1 MKKIVF
7 ATNNLHKLQEVK
19 EVLGDSIEIVSLAEL
34 NCFDDIPETANTL
47 KENAIMKA
55 KFLWDKFGRPCF
67 ADDTGLE
74 VDFLN
79 GEPGVYSARYAG
91 IEADPAKNMQK
102 LLKELNGA
110 NCRKAR
116 FVTVVAFILDQNRTL
131 IFEGALEGSILE
143 TTSGLGGF
151 GYDPLFMPEGY
162 SKTLAELS
170 AEEKNRISHRGIAM
184 RKLSDFLNNN
194 FPEK

>member
-1 MKKIVF
+1 MELIF
-7 ATNNLHKLQEVK
+7 ATANKHKLSEAQAI
-19 EVLGDSIEIVSLAEL
+19 LGNGFSLVVPSEL
-34 NCFDDIPETANTL
+34 GLTGDIPETAETL

-79 GEPGVYSARYAG
+79 GRPGVYSARYAG
-91 IEADPAKNMQK
+91 IEADPVKNMQK

-116 FVTVVAFILDQNRTL
+116 FVTIVALILDENRIFL
-131 IFEGALEGSILE
+131 FEGALEGTILE
-143 TTSGLGGF
+143 ASSGCGGF

-194 FPEK
+194 FPGK

>member
-1 MKKIVF
+1 LEDH
-7 ATNNLHKLQEVK
+7 AL
-19 EVLGDSIEIVSLAEL
+19 
-34 NCFDDIPETANTL
+34 
-47 KENAIMKA
+47 
-55 KFLWDKFGRPCF
+55 FGRPCF

-79 GEPGVYSARYAG
+79 GRPGVYSARYAG
-91 IEADPAKNMQK
+91 IEADPVKNMQK

-116 FVTVVAFILDQNRTL
+116 FVTVVALILDENRIIL
-131 IFEGALEGSILE
+131 FEGALEGSILE
-143 TTSGLGGF
+143 ASSGCGGF

-194 FPEK
+194 FPGK

>member
-1 MKKIVF
+1 MELIF
-7 ATNNLHKLQEVK
+7 ATANKHKLSEAQAI
-19 EVLGDSIEIVSLAEL
+19 LGNGFSLVVPSEL
-34 NCFDDIPETANTL
+34 GLTGDIPETAETL

-79 GEPGVYSARYAG
+79 GRPGVYSARYAG
-91 IEADPAKNMQK
+91 IEADPVKNMQK

-116 FVTVVAFILDQNRTL
+116 FVTVVALILDENRIIL
-131 IFEGALEGSILE
+131 FEGALEGSILE
-143 TTSGLGGF
+143 ASSGCGGF

-194 FPEK
+194 FPRK

>member
-1 MKKIVF
+1 MELIF
-7 ATNNLHKLQEVK
+7 ATANKHKLSEAQAI
-19 EVLGDSIEIVSLAEL
+19 LGNGFSLVVPSEL
-34 NCFDDIPETANTL
+34 GLTGDIPETAETL

-79 GEPGVYSARYAG
+79 GRPGVYSARYAG
-91 IEADPAKNMQK
+91 IEADPVKNMQK

-116 FVTVVAFILDQNRTL
+116 FVTVVALILDENRIFL
-131 IFEGALEGSILE
+131 FEGALEGSILE
-143 TTSGLGGF
+143 VSSGCGGF

-194 FPEK
+194 FPGK

>member
-1 MKKIVF
+1 MELIF
-7 ATNNLHKLQEVK
+7 ATANKHKLSEAQAI
-19 EVLGDSIEIVSLAEL
+19 LGNGFSLVVPSEL
-34 NCFDDIPETANTL
+34 GLTGDIPETAETL

-79 GEPGVYSARYAG
+79 GRPGVYSARYAG
-91 IEADPAKNMQK
+91 IEADPVKNMQK
-102 LLKELNGA
+102 LLKELDGA

-116 FVTVVAFILDQNRTL
+116 FVTVVALILDETRIIL
-131 IFEGALEGSILE
+131 FEGDLEGSILE
-143 TTSGLGGF
+143 ASSGCGGF

>member
-1 MKKIVF
+1 MELIF
-7 ATNNLHKLQEVK
+7 ATANKHKLSEAQAI
-19 EVLGDSIEIVSLAEL
+19 LGNGFSLVVPSQLGLTGE
-34 NCFDDIPETANTL
+34 IPETADTL
-47 KENAIMKA
+47 KENALMKA

-79 GEPGVYSARYAG
+79 GRPGVYSARYAG
-91 IEADPAKNMQK
+91 IEADPVKNMQK

-116 FVTVVAFILDQNRTL
+116 FVTVVALILDENRIFL
-131 IFEGALEGSILE
+131 FEGALEGSILE
-143 TTSGLGGF
+143 VSSGCGGF

-194 FPEK
+194 FPGK

>member
-1 MKKIVF
+1 MELIF
-7 ATNNLHKLQEVK
+7 ATANKHKLSEAQAI
-19 EVLGDSIEIVSLAEL
+19 LGNGFSLVVPSEL
-34 NCFDDIPETANTL
+34 GLTGDIPETAETL

-79 GEPGVYSARYAG
+79 GRPGVYSARYAG
-91 IEADPAKNMQK
+91 IEADPVKNMQK
-102 LLKELNGA
+102 LLKELDGA

-116 FVTVVAFILDQNRTL
+116 FVTVVALILNETRIIL
-131 IFEGALEGSILE
+131 FEGALEGSILE
-143 TTSGLGGF
+143 ASSGYGGF

-194 FPEK
+194 FPGK

>member
-1 MKKIVF
+1 MELIF
-7 ATNNLHKLQEVK
+7 ATANKHKLSEAQAI
-19 EVLGDSIEIVSLAEL
+19 LGNGFSLVVPSEL
-34 NCFDDIPETANTL
+34 GLTGDIPETAETL

-55 KFLWDKFGRPCF
+55 KFLWDRFGRPCF

-79 GEPGVYSARYAG
+79 GSPGVYSARYAG
-91 IEADPAKNMQK
+91 IEADPVKNMQK

-116 FVTVVAFILDQNRTL
+116 FVTVVALILDETRIIL
-131 IFEGALEGSILE
+131 FEGALEGSILE
-143 TTSGLGGF
+143 ASSGCGGF

-194 FPEK
+194 FPGK

>member
-1 MKKIVF
+1 MELIF
-7 ATNNLHKLQEVK
+7 ATANKHKLSEAQAI
-19 EVLGDSIEIVSLAEL
+19 LGKGFSLVVPSQLGLTGE
-34 NCFDDIPETANTL
+34 IPETADTL

-79 GEPGVYSARYAG
+79 GRPGVYSARYAG
-91 IEADPAKNMQK
+91 IEADPVKNMQK

-116 FVTVVAFILDQNRTL
+116 FVTVVALILDENRIIL
-131 IFEGALEGSILE
+131 FEGALEGSILE
-143 TTSGLGGF
+143 ASSGCGGF

-194 FPEK
+194 FPGK

>member
-1 MKKIVF
+1 MELIF
-7 ATNNLHKLQEVK
+7 ATANKHKLSEAQAI
-19 EVLGDSIEIVSLAEL
+19 LGNGFSLVVPSQLGLTGE
-34 NCFDDIPETANTL
+34 IPETADTL

-79 GEPGVYSARYAG
+79 GRPGVYSARYAG
-91 IEADPAKNMQK
+91 IEADPVKNMQK

-116 FVTVVAFILDQNRTL
+116 FVTVVALILDENRIIL
-131 IFEGALEGSILE
+131 FEGALEGSILE
-143 TTSGLGGF
+143 ASSGCGGF

-194 FPEK
+194 FPGK

>member
-1 MKKIVF
+1 MELIF
-7 ATNNLHKLQEVK
+7 ATANKHKLSEAQAI
-19 EVLGDSIEIVSLAEL
+19 LGNGFSLVVPSEL
-34 NCFDDIPETANTL
+34 GLTGDIPETAETL

-79 GEPGVYSARYAG
+79 GRPGVYSARYAG
-91 IEADPAKNMQK
+91 IEADPVKNMQK

-116 FVTVVAFILDQNRTL
+116 FVTVVALILDENRIIL
-131 IFEGALEGSILE
+131 FEGALEGSILE
-143 TTSGLGGF
+143 ASSGCGGF
-151 GYDPLFMPEGY
+151 GYDPLFMPENY

-194 FPEK
+194 FPGK

>member
-1 MKKIVF
+1 MELIF
-7 ATNNLHKLQEVK
+7 ATANKHKLSEAQAI
-19 EVLGDSIEIVSLAEL
+19 LGNGFSLVVPSQLGLTGE
-34 NCFDDIPETANTL
+34 IPETADTL

-55 KFLWDKFGRPCF
+55 KFLWDKFGTPCF

-74 VDFLN
+74 VDFLD
-79 GEPGVYSARYAG
+79 GRPGVYSARYAG
-91 IEADPAKNMQK
+91 IEADPVKNMQK

-116 FVTVVAFILDQNRTL
+116 FVTVVALILDENRTFL
-131 IFEGALEGSILE
+131 FEGALEGSILE
-143 TTSGLGGF
+143 VSSGCGGF

-194 FPEK
+194 FPGK

>member
-1 MKKIVF
+1 MELIF
-7 ATNNLHKLQEVK
+7 ATANKHKLSEAQAI
-19 EVLGDSIEIVSLAEL
+19 LGSGFRLVVPSQLGL
-34 NCFDDIPETANTL
+34 TGDIPETAETL

-79 GEPGVYSARYAG
+79 GRPGVYSARYAG
-91 IEADPAKNMQK
+91 IEADPVKNMQK
-102 LLKELNGA
+102 LLKELNGVS
-110 NCRKAR
+110 CRKAR
-116 FVTVVAFILDQNRTL
+116 FVTVVALILGENRIFL
-131 IFEGALEGSILE
+131 FEGALEGSILE
-143 TTSGLGGF
+143 VSSGCGGF

-194 FPEK
+194 FPGK

>member
-1 MKKIVF
+1 MELIF
-7 ATNNLHKLQEVK
+7 ATANKHKLSEAQAI
-19 EVLGDSIEIVSLAEL
+19 LGNGFSLVVPSEL
-34 NCFDDIPETANTL
+34 GLTGDIPETAETL

-55 KFLWDKFGRPCF
+55 KFLWDRFGRPCF

-79 GEPGVYSARYAG
+79 GRPGVYSARYAG
-91 IEADPAKNMQK
+91 IEADPVKNMQK

-116 FVTVVAFILDQNRTL
+116 FVTVVALILDENRIIL
-131 IFEGALEGSILE
+131 FEGALEGSILE
-143 TTSGLGGF
+143 ASSGCGGF

-194 FPEK
+194 FPRK

>member
-1 MKKIVF
+1 MELIF
-7 ATNNLHKLQEVK
+7 ATANKHKLSEAQAI
-19 EVLGDSIEIVSLAEL
+19 LGTGFSLVVPSQLGLTEE
-34 NCFDDIPETANTL
+34 IPETADTL
-47 KENAIMKA
+47 KENAVMKA

-79 GEPGVYSARYAG
+79 GRPGVYSARYAG
-91 IEADPAKNMQK
+91 IEADPVKNMQK

-116 FVTVVAFILDQNRTL
+116 FLTVVALILGENRIFL
-131 IFEGALEGSILE
+131 FEGALEGSILE
-143 TTSGLGGF
+143 ASSGCGGF

-194 FPEK
+194 FPGK

>member
-1 MKKIVF
+1 MELIF
-7 ATNNLHKLQEVK
+7 ATANKHKLSEAQAI
-19 EVLGDSIEIVSLAEL
+19 LGNGFSLVVPSQLGLTGE
-34 NCFDDIPETANTL
+34 IPETADTL

-74 VDFLN
+74 VDFLD
-79 GEPGVYSARYAG
+79 GRPGVYSARYAG
-91 IEADPAKNMQK
+91 IEADPVKNMQK

-116 FVTVVAFILDQNRTL
+116 FVTVVALILGENRIFL
-131 IFEGALEGSILE
+131 FEGALEGSILE
-143 TTSGLGGF
+143 ASSGCGGF

-194 FPEK
+194 FPGK

>member
-1 MKKIVF
+1 MELIF
-7 ATNNLHKLQEVK
+7 ATANKHKLSEAQAI
-19 EVLGDSIEIVSLAEL
+19 LGNGFSLVVPSEL
-34 NCFDDIPETANTL
+34 GLTGDIPETAETL

-79 GEPGVYSARYAG
+79 GRPGVYSARYAG
-91 IEADPAKNMQK
+91 IEADPVKNMQK

-116 FVTVVAFILDQNRTL
+116 FVTVVALILDENRIFL
-131 IFEGALEGSILE
+131 FEGALEGSILE
-143 TTSGLGGF
+143 ASSGCGGF

-194 FPEK
+194 FPGK

>member
-1 MKKIVF
+1 MELIF
-7 ATNNLHKLQEVK
+7 ATANKHKLSEAQAI
-19 EVLGDSIEIVSLAEL
+19 LGNGFSLVVPSQLGLTGE
-34 NCFDDIPETANTL
+34 IPETADTL

-79 GEPGVYSARYAG
+79 GRPGVYSARYAG
-91 IEADPAKNMQK
+91 IEADPVKNMQK

-116 FVTVVAFILDQNRTL
+116 FVTVVALILDENRIFL
-131 IFEGALEGSILE
+131 FEGALEGSILE
-143 TTSGLGGF
+143 VSSGCGGF

-194 FPEK
+194 FPGK

>member
-1 MKKIVF
+1 MELIF
-7 ATNNLHKLQEVK
+7 ATANKHKLSEAQAI
-19 EVLGDSIEIVSLAEL
+19 LGKGFSLVVPSQLGLTGE
-34 NCFDDIPETANTL
+34 IPETADTL
-47 KENAIMKA
+47 KENALMKA

-79 GEPGVYSARYAG
+79 GRPGVYSARYAG
-91 IEADPAKNMQK
+91 IEADPVKNMQK

-116 FVTVVAFILDQNRTL
+116 FVTVVALILDENRTFL
-131 IFEGALEGSILE
+131 FEGALEGSILE
-143 TTSGLGGF
+143 VSSGCGGF

-194 FPEK
+194 FPGK

>member
-1 MKKIVF
+1 MELIF
-7 ATNNLHKLQEVK
+7 ATANKHKLSEAQAI
-19 EVLGDSIEIVSLAEL
+19 LGNGFSLVVPYQLGLTEE
-34 NCFDDIPETANTL
+34 IPETADTL

-79 GEPGVYSARYAG
+79 GRPGVYSARYAG
-91 IEADPAKNMQK
+91 IEADPVKNMQK

-116 FVTVVAFILDQNRTL
+116 FVTIVALILDENRIFL
-131 IFEGALEGSILE
+131 FEGALEGTILE
-143 TTSGLGGF
+143 ASSGCGGF

-194 FPEK
+194 FPGK

>member
-1 MKKIVF
+1 MELIF
-7 ATNNLHKLQEVK
+7 ATANKHKLSEA
-19 EVLGDSIEIVSLAEL
+19 EAILGNGFSLVTPSQL
-34 NCFDDIPETANTL
+34 GLTGDIPETANTL

-91 IEADPAKNMQK
+91 IEADPVKNMQK
-102 LLKELNGA
+102 LLKELKGA

-116 FVTVVAFILDQNRTL
+116 FVTVVALILDQNRTL

-143 TTSGLGGF
+143 ATSGLGGF

>member
-1 MKKIVF
+1 MELIF
-7 ATNNLHKLQEVK
+7 ATANKHKLSEA
-19 EVLGDSIEIVSLAEL
+19 EAILGNGFSLVTPSQL
-34 NCFDDIPETANTL
+34 GLTGDIPETANTL

-116 FVTVVAFILDQNRTL
+116 FVTVVALILDENRTL

>member
-1 MKKIVF
+1 MELIF
-7 ATNNLHKLQEVK
+7 ATANKHKLSEAQAI
-19 EVLGDSIEIVSLAEL
+19 LGKGFSLVVPSQLGLTGE
-34 NCFDDIPETANTL
+34 IPETADTL

-74 VDFLN
+74 VDFLV
-79 GEPGVYSARYAG
+79 GRPGVYSARYAG
-91 IEADPAKNMQK
+91 IEADPVKNMQK
-102 LLKELNGA
+102 ILKELNGA

-116 FVTVVAFILDQNRTL
+116 FVTVVALILDENRIIL
-131 IFEGALEGSILE
+131 FEGALEGSILE
-143 TTSGLGGF
+143 ASSGCGGF

-194 FPEK
+194 FPRK

>member
-1 MKKIVF
+1 MELIF
-7 ATNNLHKLQEVK
+7 ATANKHKLSEAQAI
-19 EVLGDSIEIVSLAEL
+19 LGTGFSLVVPSQLGLTGE
-34 NCFDDIPETANTL
+34 IPETADTL

-74 VDFLN
+74 VDFLD
-79 GEPGVYSARYAG
+79 GRPGVYSARYAG
-91 IEADPAKNMQK
+91 IEADPVKNMQK

-116 FVTVVAFILDQNRTL
+116 FVTVVALILDENRIIL
-131 IFEGALEGSILE
+131 FEGALEGSILE
-143 TTSGLGGF
+143 VSSGCGGF

-194 FPEK
+194 FPGK

>member
-1 MKKIVF
+1 MELIF
-7 ATNNLHKLQEVK
+7 ATANKHKLSEAQAI
-19 EVLGDSIEIVSLAEL
+19 LGTGFSLVVPSQLGLTGE
-34 NCFDDIPETANTL
+34 IPETADTL

-55 KFLWDKFGRPCF
+55 KFLWDKFGTPCF

-74 VDFLN
+74 VDFLD
-79 GEPGVYSARYAG
+79 GRPGVYSARYAG
-91 IEADPAKNMQK
+91 IEADPVKNMQK

-116 FVTVVAFILDQNRTL
+116 FLTVVALILDENRTFL
-131 IFEGALEGSILE
+131 FEGALEGSILE
-143 TTSGLGGF
+143 VSSGCGGF

-194 FPEK
+194 FPGK

>member
-1 MKKIVF
+1 MELIF
-7 ATNNLHKLQEVK
+7 ATANKHKLSEAQAI
-19 EVLGDSIEIVSLAEL
+19 LGKGFSLVVPSQLGLTGE
-34 NCFDDIPETANTL
+34 IPETADTL

-79 GEPGVYSARYAG
+79 GRPGVYSARYAG
-91 IEADPAKNMQK
+91 IEADPVKNMQK

-116 FVTVVAFILDQNRTL
+116 FVTVVALILDENRTFL
-131 IFEGALEGSILE
+131 FEGALEGSILE
-143 TTSGLGGF
+143 VSSGCGGF

-194 FPEK
+194 FPGK

>member
-1 MKKIVF
+1 MELIF
-7 ATNNLHKLQEVK
+7 ATANKHKLSEAQAI
-19 EVLGDSIEIVSLAEL
+19 LGNGFSLVVPTQLGLTGE
-34 NCFDDIPETANTL
+34 IPETADTL

-79 GEPGVYSARYAG
+79 GRPGVYSARYAG
-91 IEADPAKNMQK
+91 IEADPVKNMQK

-116 FVTVVAFILDQNRTL
+116 FVTVVALILDENRIFL
-131 IFEGALEGSILE
+131 FEGALEGSILE
-143 TTSGLGGF
+143 VSSGCGGF

-194 FPEK
+194 FPGK

>member
-1 MKKIVF
+1 MELIF
-7 ATNNLHKLQEVK
+7 ATANKHKLSEAQAI
-19 EVLGDSIEIVSLAEL
+19 LGNGFSLVVPSEL
-34 NCFDDIPETANTL
+34 GLTGDIPETAETL

-79 GEPGVYSARYAG
+79 GRPGVYSARYAG
-91 IEADPAKNMQK
+91 IEADPVKNMQK

-116 FVTVVAFILDQNRTL
+116 FVTVVALILDENRIFL
-131 IFEGALEGSILE
+131 FEGALEGSILE
-143 TTSGLGGF
+143 ISSGCGGF

-194 FPEK
+194 FPGK

>member
-1 MKKIVF
+1 MELIF
-7 ATNNLHKLQEVK
+7 ATANKHKLSEAQAI
-19 EVLGDSIEIVSLAEL
+19 LGNGFSLVVPSQIGLTGE
-34 NCFDDIPETANTL
+34 IPETADTL

-74 VDFLN
+74 VDFLD
-79 GEPGVYSARYAG
+79 GRPGVYSARYAG
-91 IEADPAKNMQK
+91 IEADPVKNMQK

-110 NCRKAR
+110 NSRKAR
-116 FVTVVAFILDQNRTL
+116 FVTIVALILDENRIFL
-131 IFEGALEGSILE
+131 FEGALEGSILE
-143 TTSGLGGF
+143 VSSGCGGF

-194 FPEK
+194 FPGK

>member
-1 MKKIVF
+1 MELIF
-7 ATNNLHKLQEVK
+7 ATANKHKLSEAQAI
-19 EVLGDSIEIVSLAEL
+19 LGNGFSLVVPFEL
-34 NCFDDIPETANTL
+34 GLTGDIPETAETL

-79 GEPGVYSARYAG
+79 GRPGVYSARYAG
-91 IEADPAKNMQK
+91 IEADPVKNKQK

-116 FVTVVAFILDQNRTL
+116 FVTVVALILDETHIIL
-131 IFEGALEGSILE
+131 FEGALEGSILE
-143 TTSGLGGF
+143 ASSGYGGF

-194 FPEK
+194 FPGK

>member
-1 MKKIVF
+1 MELIF
-7 ATNNLHKLQEVK
+7 ATANKHKLSEAQAI
-19 EVLGDSIEIVSLAEL
+19 LGNGFSLVVPSQLGLTGE
-34 NCFDDIPETANTL
+34 IPETADTL

-74 VDFLN
+74 VDFLD
-79 GEPGVYSARYAG
+79 GRPGVYSARYAG
-91 IEADPAKNMQK
+91 IEADPVKNMQK

-116 FVTVVAFILDQNRTL
+116 FLTVVALILDENRTFL
-131 IFEGALEGSILE
+131 FEGALEGSILE
-143 TTSGLGGF
+143 VSSGCGGF

-194 FPEK
+194 FPGK

>member
-1 MKKIVF
+1 MELIF
-7 ATNNLHKLQEVK
+7 ATANKHKLSEAHAI
-19 EVLGDSIEIVSLAEL
+19 LGNGFSLVVPSQLGLTGE
-34 NCFDDIPETANTL
+34 IPETADTL

-79 GEPGVYSARYAG
+79 GRPGVYSARYAG
-91 IEADPAKNMQK
+91 IEADPVKNMQK

-116 FVTVVAFILDQNRTL
+116 FVTVVALILDENRIFL
-131 IFEGALEGSILE
+131 FEGALEGSILE
-143 TTSGLGGF
+143 VSSGCGGF

-162 SKTLAELS
+162 SKTLEELS

-194 FPEK
+194 FPGK

>member
-1 MKKIVF
+1 MELIF
-7 ATNNLHKLQEVK
+7 ATANKHKLSEAQAI
-19 EVLGDSIEIVSLAEL
+19 LGNGFSLVVPSEL
-34 NCFDDIPETANTL
+34 GLTGDIPETAETL
-47 KENAIMKA
+47 KENALMKA
-55 KFLWDKFGRPCF
+55 KFLWDRFGRPCF

-79 GEPGVYSARYAG
+79 GRPGVYSARYAG
-91 IEADPAKNMQK
+91 IEADPVKNMQK

-116 FVTVVAFILDQNRTL
+116 FVTVVALILDENRIFL
-131 IFEGALEGSILE
+131 FEGTLEGSILE
-143 TTSGLGGF
+143 VSSGCGGF

-194 FPEK
+194 FPGK

>member
-1 MKKIVF
+1 MELIF
-7 ATNNLHKLQEVK
+7 ATANKHKLSEAQAI
-19 EVLGDSIEIVSLAEL
+19 LGNGFSLVVPSEL
-34 NCFDDIPETANTL
+34 GLTGDIPETAETL

-79 GEPGVYSARYAG
+79 GRPGVYSARYAG
-91 IEADPAKNMQK
+91 IEADPVKNMQK

-116 FVTVVAFILDQNRTL
+116 FVTVVALILDENRIIL
-131 IFEGALEGSILE
+131 FEGALEGSILE
-143 TTSGLGGF
+143 ASSGCGGF

-194 FPEK
+194 FPGK

>member
-1 MKKIVF
+1 MELIF
-7 ATNNLHKLQEVK
+7 ATANKHKLSEAQAI
-19 EVLGDSIEIVSLAEL
+19 LGNGFSLVVPSQLGLTGE
-34 NCFDDIPETANTL
+34 IPETADTL

-55 KFLWDKFGRPCF
+55 KFLWNKFGRPCF

-79 GEPGVYSARYAG
+79 GRPGVYSARYAG
-91 IEADPAKNMQK
+91 IEADPVKNMQK

-116 FVTVVAFILDQNRTL
+116 FVTVVALILDENRIFL
-131 IFEGALEGSILE
+131 FEGALEGSILE
-143 TTSGLGGF
+143 VSSGCGGF

-194 FPEK
+194 FPGK

>member
-1 MKKIVF
+1 MELIF
-7 ATNNLHKLQEVK
+7 ATANKHKLSEAQAI
-19 EVLGDSIEIVSLAEL
+19 LGKGFSLVVPSQLGLTGE
-34 NCFDDIPETANTL
+34 IPETADTL
-47 KENAIMKA
+47 KENALMKA

-79 GEPGVYSARYAG
+79 GRPGVYSARYAG
-91 IEADPAKNMQK
+91 IEADPVKNMQK

-116 FVTVVAFILDQNRTL
+116 FVTVVALILDENRIIL
-131 IFEGALEGSILE
+131 FEGALEGSILE
-143 TTSGLGGF
+143 VSSGCGGF

-194 FPEK
+194 FPGK

>member
-1 MKKIVF
+1 MELIF
-7 ATNNLHKLQEVK
+7 ATANKHKLSEAQAI
-19 EVLGDSIEIVSLAEL
+19 LGNGFSLVVPSEL
-34 NCFDDIPETANTL
+34 GLTGDIPETAETL

-55 KFLWDKFGRPCF
+55 KFLWDRFGRPCF

-79 GEPGVYSARYAG
+79 GRPGVYSARYAG
-91 IEADPAKNMQK
+91 IEADPVKNMQK

-116 FVTVVAFILDQNRTL
+116 FVTVVALILDENRIIL
-131 IFEGALEGSILE
+131 FEGALEGSILE
-143 TTSGLGGF
+143 ASSGCGGF

-194 FPEK
+194 FPGK